1 MILYWIM
8 SSVNIEYYLKKG
20 FLILLFIYLYLLK
33 MQCFFLMFC
42 IFWLVSFE
50 DEVDFVYI
58 LVFIEII
65 LKNFCGLFF
74 WRIIYFKDNGLLVYI
89 LNVMFISL
97 NLVLIW

>member
-1 MILYWIM
+1 
-8 SSVNIEYYLKKG
+8 
-20 FLILLFIYLYLLK
+20 
-33 MQCFFLMFC
+33 MFC

-65 LKNFCGLFF
+65 LKKFCGLFF

-97 NLVLIW
+97 NLVLI